1 MDGENMIDRIELIR
15 LIEAARIA
23 GRLDFARAIA
33 SDWLEVWAG
42 DMELQLRLA
51 QIEIDQT
58 RYGQAIVRLSK
69 LTISDPEN
77 TEAYQ
82 TLAAAQKQIGNPLA
96 STINQSCADLLEGK
110 TLDTERSPSWAIH
123 LMHCLEAIRSGD
135 HETAITKSQEALAAD
150 PDTPLPVLIAIQAHQ
165 AADAEQIALALAR
178 TGHDRWPD
186 CIAFRIFLAND
197 LLNRG
202 DSSRGVAYLHQAAVD
217 DPLGSVTT
225 KIMGTLHPYQALWTN
240 AMTMKL
246 TSPVPADV
254 SAVLGENK
262 LGGSNPTRSAPSS
275 QVTDSEIPLE
285 SHQEMVQETTGDD
298 ITGAQ
303 ISDSIDGH
311 PIEPLKGEA
320 FQGPSSGEDSAA
332 EDLSIENSF
341 SEVEADFNRIAERI
355 NARRQTAD
363 EDRRFPAYI
372 VLSSRAHLMQT
383 FGDDSFNQIDKA
395 IVSLIDTI
403 RKRPGWTAYHIYIDD
418 PSSFEN
424 FKLQPA
430 DPANA
435 WQIKLRL
442 SDLDQALQQRG
453 EMIGALLIVGGDR
466 IIPFHRLPN
475 PVDDDDDYVFSDNPY
490 ATTDENYFAPQWAI
504 GRLPSGDSAELI
516 IRQIKKIT
524 EDHSIAVQNVG
535 ILTRIRVWLYM
546 RFARFARRKPR
557 SLGYTASI
565 WRKASMAVYK
575 SIGEPG
581 SLLTSPPAQ
590 ASQIAPIITNPFHFS
605 YFNLHGLEDAP
616 EWFGQRDPLMDTGS
630 GPDFPVA
637 FRPEDVVNSGRA
649 PKVIYSEACYG
660 ANIEGKSIDSAL
672 CLKFLDS
679 GTRAFV
685 GSTKVSYGS
694 VTTPLIAADLLGH
707 LFWNQLNKKITA
719 GESLRRA
726 KLQLAAEM
734 HRRQGYLDGEDQK
747 TLISFVLFGDPLFNP
762 TVQVARPGQKLIV
775 RRKSRP
781 KQMKTVCALGVGN
794 LTDLDDPAEIDR
806 VKTIVSKYL
815 PGMADAQC
823 RIHPQPIYG
832 CEDSQHQCPSNQLG
846 IKRLVAGEQSAR
858 VYTFAKH
865 VVDGSRRHAHYARLT
880 LDSSGKVLKFSV
892 SR

>member
-1 MDGENMIDRIELIR
+1 MIDRIELIR

-23 GRLDFARAIA
+23 SRLDFARAIA
-33 SDWLEVWAG
+33 LDWLEVWTG
-42 DMELQLRLA
+42 DMDLQLRLA
-51 QIEIDQT
+51 QIEMDQT
-58 RYGQAIVRLSK
+58 RYGQAIERLSR

-77 TEAYQ
+77 TKAYQ
-82 TLAAAQKQIGNPLA
+82 SLSVVQKQIGNPLA
-96 STINQSCADLLEGK
+96 STISQSCAHLLEGK
-110 TLDTERSPSWAIH
+110 ALNAERVPSWAIH
-123 LMHCLEAIRSGD
+123 LALCLEAIHSGD
-135 HETAITKSQEALAAD
+135 HETAISKSQEALAAD

-178 TGHDRWPD
+178 TGHDRWPA
-186 CIAFRIFLAND
+186 CIAFRIYLAND
-197 LLNRG
+197 LLIRG
-202 DSSRGVAYLHQAAVD
+202 DISRGVSYLHQAAVD
-217 DPLGSVTT
+217 DPLGIVTT
-225 KIMGTLHPYQALWTN
+225 KIMGKSHPYQALWPNT
-240 AMTMKL
+240 MTVKL
-246 TSPVPADV
+246 ASPIPAEV

-262 LGGSNPTRSAPSS
+262 LGGSTPAQSAPSD
-275 QVTDSEIPLE
+275 QVTNAETPLHSTQEI
-285 SHQEMVQETTGDD
+285 VQDTAGGDLAA
-298 ITGAQ
+298 AQ
-303 ISDSIDGH
+303 LSDSIDDR
-311 PIEPLKGEA
+311 PIEPLKDEA
-320 FQGPSSGEDSAA
+320 FQGPSSGDDSVA

-341 SEVEADFNRIAERI
+341 SEIEADFSRIAERI

-372 VLSSRAHLMQT
+372 VLSSRTHLMQT
-383 FGDDSFNQIDKA
+383 FGDDSFREIDGA
-395 IVSLIDTI
+395 IVSLVETI
-403 RKRPGWTAYHIYIDD
+403 RKRPGWTAYNIYIDD
-418 PSSFEN
+418 PASFDTV
-424 FKLQPA
+424 KLHPA
-430 DPANA
+430 DPSNA

-442 SDLDQALQQRG
+442 ADLDQALQQRG
-453 EMIGALLIVGGDR
+453 EMIGALFLVGGDR

-504 GRLPSGDSAELI
+504 GRLPSADSAELI
-516 IRQIKKIT
+516 LRQINKMI

-546 RFARFARRKPR
+546 RLERFVRRKSR

-575 SIGEPG
+575 SIGEPR

-590 ASQIAPIITNPFHFS
+590 ASQIAPIISNPFHFS

-660 ANIEGKSIDSAL
+660 ANIEGKSVDSAL
-672 CLKFLDS
+672 CLKFLDA
-679 GTRAFV
+679 GARAFI

-707 LFWNQLNKKITA
+707 LFWNQLKKKIPA

-747 TLISFVLFGDPLFNP
+747 TLISFVLYGDPLFSP
-762 TVQVARPGQKLIV
+762 AVELARPGQKLVV

-823 RIHPQPIYG
+823 RIHPQPVYG
-832 CEDSQHQCPSNQLG
+832 CESNEHQCPSNQLG

-865 VVDGSRRHAHYARLT
+865 VVDGSRRHAHFARLT

>member
-1 MDGENMIDRIELIR
+1 MIDRIELIR

-23 GRLDFARAIA
+23 GRLDFARSIA

-51 QIEIDQT
+51 HIEMDQT
-58 RYGQAIVRLSK
+58 RYGQAIDRLSK

-77 TEAYQ
+77 MKAYQ
-82 TLAAAQKQIGNPLA
+82 SLADAQKQIGNPLA
-96 STINQSCADLLEGK
+96 ATINQACADLLDGK
-110 TLDTERSPSWAIH
+110 TLNAERSPSWTII
-123 LMHCLEAIRSGD
+123 LTHCLEAIRSGD
-135 HETAITKSQEALAAD
+135 HETAISKSQEALAAD

-165 AADAEQIALALAR
+165 AADAAQIALALAR
-178 TGHDRWPD
+178 TGHDRWPA
-186 CIAFRIFLAND
+186 CIAFRIYLAND
-197 LLNRG
+197 LLVRG
-202 DSSRGVAYLHQAAVD
+202 DISRGVSYLHQAAVD
-217 DPLGSVTT
+217 DPLGIVSTR
-225 KIMGTLHPYQALWTN
+225 IMGKLHPYQALWPNT
-240 AMTMKL
+240 MTMRL
-246 TSPVPADV
+246 ASPIPAEV

-262 LGGSNPTRSAPSS
+262 LGGSNPAQSATSD
-275 QVTDSEIPLE
+275 QVTDADETPHRSSQEI
-285 SHQEMVQETTGDD
+285 VQETAG
-298 ITGAQ
+298 GNLAEAHA
-303 ISDSIDGH
+303 SNSINDR
-311 PIEPLKGEA
+311 PVEPLKGEA
-320 FQGPSSGEDSAA
+320 FQGPSSGDDSFA

-341 SEVEADFNRIAERI
+341 SEVEADFTRIAERI
-355 NARRQTAD
+355 NARPQTAD

-372 VLSSRAHLMQT
+372 ILSSRAHLMQT
-383 FGDDSFNQIDKA
+383 FGEDSFREIDET
-395 IVSLIDTI
+395 IVSLVDTI

-418 PSSFEN
+418 PSSFDT
-424 FKLQPA
+424 FRLHPA

-442 SDLDQALQQRG
+442 ADLDQALRGRG

-516 IRQIKKIT
+516 LHQIRKMIK
-524 EDHSIAVQNVG
+524 DHSIAVQNVG

-546 RFARFARRKPR
+546 RLERFVRRKPR

-575 SIGEPG
+575 SIGEPR

-590 ASQIAPIITNPFHFS
+590 ASQIAPIITNPFQFS

-660 ANIEGKSIDSAL
+660 ANIEGKSVDSAL
-672 CLKFLDS
+672 CLKFLDA
-679 GTRAFV
+679 GARVFV

-707 LFWNQLNKKITA
+707 LFWNQLKKKIPA

-762 TVQVARPGQKLIV
+762 VMEIARPGQKLV
-775 RRKSRP
+775 LRRKSRP

-794 LTDLDDPAEIDR
+794 LTDLDNPAEIDR

-832 CEDSQHQCPSNQLG
+832 CENSHHQCPSNQLG
-846 IKRLVAGEQSAR
+846 IKRLVAGEQSTR

-865 VVDGSRRHAHYARLT
+865 VVDGSRRHPHFARLT
-880 LDSSGKVLKFSV
+880 LDSSGKVLKLSV

>member
-1 MDGENMIDRIELIR
+1 MIDRIELIR
-15 LIEAARIA
+15 LIESARIA

-42 DMELQLRLA
+42 DMDLQLRLA
-51 QIEIDQT
+51 QIEMDQT
-58 RYGQAIVRLSK
+58 RYGQAIERLSK

-77 TEAYQ
+77 TKAYQ
-82 TLAAAQKQIGNPLA
+82 SLAVVQKQIGNPLA
-96 STINQSCADLLEGK
+96 STISQSCADILEGK
-110 TLDTERSPSWAIH
+110 TLNAERSPSWAIH
-123 LMHCLEAIRSGD
+123 LTHCLEAIRSED
-135 HETAITKSQEALAAD
+135 HETAISKSQEALAAD

-178 TGHDRWPD
+178 TGHDRWPA
-186 CIAFRIFLAND
+186 CIAFRIYLAND
-197 LLNRG
+197 LLIRG
-202 DSSRGVAYLHQAAVD
+202 DISRGVAYLHQAAVD
-217 DPLGSVTT
+217 DPLGIVTT
-225 KIMGTLHPYQALWTN
+225 NIMGKSHPYQALWPNT
-240 AMTMKL
+240 MTVKL
-246 TSPVPADV
+246 ASPIPAEV

-262 LGGSNPTRSAPSS
+262 LGGSNPAQSATSDL
-275 QVTDSEIPLE
+275 VTDAETPLRPN
-285 SHQEMVQETTGDD
+285 QEMVRGTAGGDFA
-298 ITGAQ
+298 GAQ
-303 ISDSIDGH
+303 ASDSIDDR

-320 FQGPSSGEDSAA
+320 FQGPSSGDDSVE

-341 SEVEADFNRIAERI
+341 SQVEADFTRIAERI

-372 VLSSRAHLMQT
+372 VLSSRTHLMQT
-383 FGDDSFNQIDKA
+383 IGDDSFNQIDET
-395 IVSLIDTI
+395 IISLVDTI

-424 FKLQPA
+424 FKLHPA

-442 SDLDQALQQRG
+442 ADLDQALRQRG

-516 IRQIKKIT
+516 LRQINKMI

-546 RFARFARRKPR
+546 RLERFVRRKPR

-575 SIGEPG
+575 SIGEPR

-616 EWFGQRDPLMDTGS
+616 EWFGQRDPLTDTGS

-660 ANIEGKSIDSAL
+660 ANIEGKSVDSAL

-679 GTRAFV
+679 GARAFV

-707 LFWNQLNKKITA
+707 LFWNQLKKKIPA

-762 TVQVARPGQKLIV
+762 GIQLAHPGQKLVV

-781 KQMKTVCALGVGN
+781 TQMKTVCALGVGN
-794 LTDLDDPAEIDR
+794 LSDLDDPAEISTGDGR
-806 VKTIVSKYL
+806 CPMPHPSSTSVWMRRQPASL
-815 PGMADAQC
+815 P
-823 RIHPQPIYG
+823 
-832 CEDSQHQCPSNQLG
+832 L
-846 IKRLVAGEQSAR
+846 
-858 VYTFAKH
+858 
-865 VVDGSRRHAHYARLT
+865 
-880 LDSSGKVLKFSV
+880 
-892 SR
+892 